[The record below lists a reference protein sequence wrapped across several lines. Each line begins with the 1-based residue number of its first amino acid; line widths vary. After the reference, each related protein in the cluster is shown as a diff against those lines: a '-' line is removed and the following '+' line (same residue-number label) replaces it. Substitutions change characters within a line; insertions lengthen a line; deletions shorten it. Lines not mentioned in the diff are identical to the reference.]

1 VLTWSRVRDLLQ
13 SLALATG
20 KDRHRVQKLTA
31 KAMEKELVMGLQKD
45 VRKALALALPSA
57 LELEMVSA
65 SATVKVSGSDE
76 ELESAT
82 DAEKEV
88 LELDVLQALASVLAT
103 AWELAWASV
112 LPSLASAWPLVLLCV
127 EP

>member
-1 VLTWSRVRDLLQ
+1 M
-13 SLALATG
+13 
-20 KDRHRVQKLTA
+20 QKLTA

-76 ELESAT
+76 ELGSAT

-112 LPSLASAWPLVLLCV
+112 LLSLASAWPLVLLCL